1 MRSACALRAG
11 FSLSEMSP
19 HELWAASLG
28 LGGSMRL
35 DELVATLDLRREP
48 RRAEHDIVAAA
59 LNDWFHDHGGLH
71 VVAYSDELDR

>member
-1 MRSACALRAG
+1 MVSACTLRAG
-11 FSLSEMSP
+11 FSLSRMTP

-48 RRAEHDIVAAA
+48 PRSEHDIVAAA
-59 LNDWFHDHGGLH
+59 LNDWFLDHGGPH
-71 VVAYSDELDR
+71 VVAYSDELGR